1 MTDLPPPPPP
11 PSGFTPPGGGL
22 PGAQAPRFAPAG
34 AHSGGPAAHAL
45 PAAPWGRRAGAL
57 LLDLLF
63 QFLAVVAV
71 AVLVAVVTGGDSFTY
86 ETEDTDG
93 EFVIET
99 LPYWAAW
106 AGGVGVLLLFTY
118 PWVTMGLM
126 KGASPGRRAVG
137 IRVVNVDGSRP
148 GFGKAFLREGVT
160 KGALS
165 LFSLPLLLSYLWP
178 LWDPHQRALHDLVC
192 STRAVT
198 DTGAEPTDAFGST
211 TFGGGAYVPPMAST
225 PNPVAQSQKPDDGLA
240 GRIGLGG

>member
-11 PSGFTPPGGGL
+11 PSGFTAPGGGL
-22 PGAQAPRFAPAG
+22 PGSDAPRYAPPG
-34 AHSGGPAAHAL
+34 AHVDGPAAYAL

-57 LLDLLF
+57 LLDFLF
-63 QFLAVVAV
+63 QFLVVAAV
-71 AVLVAVVTGGDSFTY
+71 AVLVAVLTGGDSFTY
-86 ETEDTDG
+86 EVEEDDVTTL
-93 EFVIET
+93 ET

-118 PWVTMGLM
+118 PWVMMGLM

-137 IRVVNVDGSRP
+137 IRVVNADGSRP

-160 KGALS
+160 KGALG
-165 LFSLPLLLSYLWP
+165 LLTLPLLLSYLWP
-178 LWDPHQRALHDLVC
+178 LWDTHQRALHDLVC
-192 STRAVT
+192 STRAVQ

-240 GRIGLGG
+240 GRIGLDG